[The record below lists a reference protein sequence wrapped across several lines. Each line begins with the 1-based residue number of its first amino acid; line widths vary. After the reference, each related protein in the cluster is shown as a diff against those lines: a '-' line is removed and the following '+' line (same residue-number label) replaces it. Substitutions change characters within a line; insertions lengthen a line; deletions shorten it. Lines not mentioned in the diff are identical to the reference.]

1 MTDKVGS
8 RWPLGPQAPPPPN
21 PWIEEMLKRVYF
33 TPDLELC
40 GSLDNNAVAVSVNSP
55 QQFSLP
61 EVYAALEKVLVPTR
75 TDELEVVEGR
85 LGPKYVAFDIN
96 SNVGSLVISQDRL
109 GVTSQSN
116 FNTVK
121 ANCCVF
127 TGRWQ
132 YEVGASDRQP
142 SSSKSRSA
150 TCGAIRAIIIR

>member
-1 MTDKVGS
+1 MGDKVGS
-8 RWPLGPQAPPPPN
+8 RCWPMGPQAPPPPN

-33 TPDLELC
+33 TSDLDLC
-40 GSLDNNAVAVSVNSP
+40 GLLDDQVSVNTP

-61 EVYAALEKVLVPTR
+61 HVYDTLEKILVANR
-75 TDELEVVEGR
+75 ADELQAVEGR
-85 LGPKYVAFDIN
+85 LGPKNVAFDIN

-127 TGRWQ
+127 TGKWQ
-132 YEVGASDRQP
+132 YEVSPP
-142 SSSKSRSA
+142 STGYDSRNIVDD
-150 TCGAIRAIIIR
+150 T

>member
-1 MTDKVGS
+1 MGDKVGP
-8 RWPLGPQAPPPPN
+8 RCWPLGPQAPQPPN

-33 TPDLELC
+33 TPDLDLC
-40 GSLDNNAVAVSVNSP
+40 SSLDDSAVSVNSTP

-61 EVYAALEKVLVPTR
+61 DVYDALEKVLVPNR
-75 TDELEVVEGR
+75 ADELESVEGR
-85 LGPKYVAFDIN
+85 LGPKNVAFDIN

-127 TGRWQ
+127 TGQWQ
-132 YEVGASDRQP
+132 YEVNSLRD
-142 SSSKSRSA
+142 
-150 TCGAIRAIIIR
+150 